1 MMRLQAL
8 HLSLFGHFTD
18 KTIDFGPRGPGPDF
32 HIVFGPNEA
41 GKTTLMEG
49 YLRLLYGFPGQ
60 DAYGF
65 KHQRANLQVGG
76 TLEISGEKHR
86 LTRVSRRSDNLLDE
100 AGQTVPA
107 GLLQAPLAGLSMEDY
122 RALLCLD
129 DETMETGGE
138 AITNSKGDIGKLLF
152 QASAA
157 GDLSAVL
164 DEAQT
169 RTAEIYRKG
178 GSKHAFAALKKAHEQ
193 VLHAIKTQDMS
204 ARAYTDLR
212 NKVAQ
217 AHEAE
222 AAARDEKAAVA
233 LRKTRL
239 ADLVA
244 AHPMAVDLR
253 AAEAALAPISHYPLA
268 LDIDPETL
276 VKMMTDR
283 VQQAGARD
291 RADTA
296 LEALKA
302 EQAELTPRPDILALA
317 PQLDALQGLKNRIS
331 AAAEDMPKR
340 VGQRDRELETLR
352 RLGAELGFEIGKDPA
367 RFILSEPQLTDLERK
382 NKALHAAIKEAD
394 IATREAQAAE
404 GDHLEAAQKLK
415 RAQARA
421 TIGLALEATLARH
434 QGDALLAQ
442 VTSATQEITQAAKRA
457 LGKRQNLS
465 RLGMAFEVVPV
476 LELTAAQAATLAA
489 DLAKA
494 NHGAEGAGKLVLGA
508 KAKHSKAQ
516 VALAHMD
523 ALPDFVSDTAAA
535 ESRAS
540 RDASWA
546 AHQAALDQATAKSFA
561 AAMRADDLKTG
572 MRQGQAKEIAER
584 RQAALAVR
592 LAEADLHAAET
603 EHAAAAEMAA
613 GLAKKL
619 AGHLEGVG
627 LPNSLTATDFADWV
641 RDVAEAQEAQNALAA
656 IELSHVATLKA
667 GDALREEL
675 AQALDDSGTLA
686 ALLEMAKT
694 KVSQRAEQ
702 QRAVADAT
710 DNAERLQAALI
721 RRQNAVQACVASDA
735 HSQWQAATHAA
746 FPDAADLRDALPTLR
761 KMREVHLVIESAEQR
776 IDSMAQDQANFAAQ
790 LEALSA
796 AFAFSANLPPL
807 AAYQEMR
814 QLIAE
819 EQRVAA
825 RIEDLTRRM
834 AYAQAEREAA
844 SAEIA
849 TLDKQTQRLAA
860 VFAEGIK
867 TASLDDLR
875 MAVNTGTKAIG
886 LRKTVDDTT
895 QSLLASLNVS
905 DIEAALAQLEATAID
920 AANAELS
927 MLKDE
932 AERAETALGQAIEN
946 RTKADMALRAVVGES
961 DIAEL
966 MAQKR
971 TLEAEMEAALLQYLE
986 GRFGLMLAEGAIRR
1000 FREAHRSG
1008 MMAATE
1014 QAFTDLTNGR
1024 YTALRAHPG
1033 PKGEVLMATQAE
1045 DQTAKLVSGMS
1056 KGTRFQLY
1064 LALRAA
1070 AYEQMASSG
1079 TTLPFFCD
1087 DVFETFDE
1095 TRTRAACE
1103 LMQRIGH
1110 TGQAIYL
1117 THHQHV
1123 VEIAQEVCAEN
1134 VQVHRL

>member
-1 MMRLQAL
+1 MMRLQTL

-18 KTIDFGPRGPGPDF
+18 KTIDFGPRGSGPDF
-32 HIVFGPNEA
+32 HIVYGPNEA

-65 KHQRANLQVGG
+65 KHQRANLQVGA
-76 TLEISGEKHR
+76 TLEIAGKMHQ
-86 LTRVSRRSDNLLDE
+86 LTRVSRRSGNLLDE
-100 AGQTVPA
+100 TGQPVPEA
-107 GLLQAPLAGLSMEDY
+107 LLQTPLAGLSMENY

-138 AITNSKGDIGKLLF
+138 AITNSKGDIGRLLF

-164 DEAQT
+164 DETQA
-169 RTAEIYRKG
+169 RTAEIYLKG

-193 VLHAIKTQDMS
+193 VVHTIKTQDMS
-204 ARAYTDLR
+204 EKAYTDLR
-212 NKVAQ
+212 SNVAQ

-222 AAARDEKAAVA
+222 AAAREEKAEVA

-239 ADLVA
+239 EAIVA
-244 AHPMAVDLR
+244 AHPMAVDLQ
-253 AAEAALAPISHYPLA
+253 AEKAALAPIEHYPSA

-276 VKMMTDR
+276 VQMMTDR
-283 VQQAGARD
+283 VRQAEARD
-291 RADTA
+291 RADTV
-296 LEALKA
+296 LEALTA
-302 EQAELTPRPDILALA
+302 EQAEMTPRPDILALA
-317 PQLDALQGLKNRIS
+317 PQLDALQGLHNRIS

-367 RFILSEPQLTDLERK
+367 RFILTEPQITDLERK

-394 IATREAQAAE
+394 IATIEVRAAE
-404 GDHLEAAQKLK
+404 GEHLEAAQKLK
-415 RAQARA
+415 QAQARA
-421 TIGLALEATLARH
+421 TIGPALEATLARH
-434 QGDALLAQ
+434 QAEALLAQ

-457 LGKRQNLS
+457 LGKRQNQS
-465 RLGMAFEVVPV
+465 RLRVEFQSVPV
-476 LELTAAQAATLAA
+476 LELTAAQAAKLAA
-489 DLAKA
+489 DMAKA
-494 NHGAEGAGKLVLGA
+494 HHAAESAGKLVLGA
-508 KAKHSKAQ
+508 KARHSKAQ
-516 VALAHMD
+516 VALTHMD
-523 ALPDFVSDTAAA
+523 ALPDLVSDEAAA
-535 ESRAS
+535 ESRAA
-540 RDASWA
+540 RDASWQ
-546 AHQAALDQATAKSFA
+546 AHQAALEQATAKTFE
-561 AAMRADDLKTG
+561 AAMRADDRKTG
-572 MRQGQAKEIAER
+572 MRQGQTKEIAER
-584 RQAALAVR
+584 RQVALAVQ
-592 LAEADLHAAET
+592 LALADLQAAEA
-603 EHAAAAEMAA
+603 EHAAAADMAA
-613 GLAKKL
+613 GLAQKL
-619 AGHLEGVG
+619 AGHLAGVG

-641 RDVAEAQEAQNALAA
+641 RDVAEAQEAQNTLTA
-656 IELSHVATLKA
+656 IELSHAATLKA
-667 GDALREEL
+667 GEALREEL
-675 AQALDDSGTLA
+675 AQALADSGTLA
-686 ALLEMAKT
+686 ALVEMAKT
-694 KVSQRAEQ
+694 RVSQRAEQ
-702 QRAVADAT
+702 QRAVVDAT
-710 DNAERLQAALI
+710 DNAERSQVALF
-721 RRQNAVQACVASDA
+721 RRQNAVQACAASDA
-735 HSQWQAATHAA
+735 HSQWQAAIHAA
-746 FPDAADLRDALPTLR
+746 FPDAADLRDALPNLR
-761 KMREVHLVIESAEQR
+761 KMREVHLVVESALQR

-796 AFAFSANLPPL
+796 GFAFSATLPPL
-807 AAYQEMR
+807 VAYQEMQ

-825 RIEDLTRRM
+825 RIEDLTQRL
-834 AYAQAEREAA
+834 ANAQAEREAA

-849 TLDKQTQRLAA
+849 TLDKQTQRLAT
-860 VFAEGIK
+860 VFDAGIK
-867 TASLDDLR
+867 TDNLDDLR
-875 MAVNTGTKAIG
+875 AAVSTGTHAIA
-886 LRKTVDDTT
+886 LRKTVSDA
-895 QSLLASLNVS
+895 SNNLLASLNVGS
-905 DIEAALAQLEATAID
+905 LDAALSLLETQALD
-920 AANAELS
+920 AATAELS
-927 MLKDE
+927 TLEGDI
-932 AERAETALGQAIEN
+932 ARAESALGQAIEN
-946 RTKADMALRAVVGES
+946 RTKADMALHAVVGES

-966 MAQKR
+966 MAKKR
-971 TLEAEMEAALLQYLE
+971 TLQAEMEAALLRYLE

-1045 DQTAKLVSGMS
+1045 DQSAKLVSGMS

-1095 TRTRAACE
+1095 TRTRAACR
-1103 LMQRIGH
+1103 LMQRIGR

-1123 VEIAQEVCAEN
+1123 VDIAREVCAEN
-1134 VQVHRL
+1134 VQLHRL